1 PGKQFVVFSQNHDQ
15 VGNRMLG
22 ERSSQLVSFEMQK
35 VLAGAVL
42 VSPYLP
48 LLFMGEEYSESNP
61 FLYFVSHTDA
71 NLGEAVRKGR
81 KKEFAAFHEVGDPP
95 DPMANETFLKS
106 KLRWE
111 SIEEEPHQVMLH
123 FYKSLIAL
131 RKKLPA
137 LGMLNRQN
145 MEVYYN

>member
-1 PGKQFVVFSQNHDQ
+1 
-15 VGNRMLG
+15 
-22 ERSSQLVSFEMQK
+22 
-35 VLAGAVL
+35 
-42 VSPYLP
+42 LP

-95 DPMANETFLKS
+95 DPMAKETFLKS

-111 SIEEEPHQVMLH
+111 SIEEEPHQLMLH

-131 RKKLPA
+131 RKKFPA

-145 MEVYYN
+145 MEVYYNESDNTLILLRWQGEQKVCCTMNFSQTPQVLI